1 MAYRNIVVVGKKEC
15 GENSLAKSCKK
26 ISDAPQ
32 KIATCQIRFRDQGVW
47 QSVV

>member
-1 MAYRNIVVVGKKEC
+1 MAYRNIAAVGKGEC

-32 KIATCQIRFRDQGVW
+32 KIATCQIIQTKECL
-47 QSVV
+47 